1 MLACSERK
9 LNRPATSW
17 AALPCGSNSCGVCPK
32 GWCVLVGFRAGNMD
46 GRDWYVEPIRVPCGV
61 VRRTA
66 PGDRD
71 GHYGVFFAAHHI
83 ATINLT
89 NNQSVSDVSEQT
101 SVMSPG

>member
-1 MLACSERK
+1 
-9 LNRPATSW
+9 
-17 AALPCGSNSCGVCPK
+17 
-32 GWCVLVGFRAGNMD
+32 
-46 GRDWYVEPIRVPCGV
+46 
-61 VRRTA
+61 RRTA

>member
-1 MLACSERK
+1 
-9 LNRPATSW
+9 
-17 AALPCGSNSCGVCPK
+17 
-32 GWCVLVGFRAGNMD
+32 MD
-46 GRDWYVEPIRVPCGV
+46 GRDWYVEPIRVRCGV

-89 NNQSVSDVSEQT
+89 NN
-101 SVMSPG
+101 

>member
-1 MLACSERK
+1 
-9 LNRPATSW
+9 
-17 AALPCGSNSCGVCPK
+17 
-32 GWCVLVGFRAGNMD
+32 MD
-46 GRDWYVEPIRVPCGV
+46 GRDWYVEPIRVRCGV

-71 GHYGVFFAAHHI
+71 GHYGVFFAAHDI

>member
-32 GWCVLVGFRAGNMD
+32 GWCVL
-46 GRDWYVEPIRVPCGV
+46 
-61 VRRTA
+61 
-66 PGDRD
+66 
-71 GHYGVFFAAHHI
+71 AAHHI